1 MIRICTR
8 WWLPLVMVCVVT
20 PRPAQ
25 AQLALPPI
33 LQASPQAGVMS
44 QGELRG
50 VVQDERGTSLPGAVI
65 SALGSTTAFAVSDRE
80 GRFVFRNLPYGP
92 YLLRAHLQGYVPARA
107 RVVQVNGTRNT
118 FTLALAHADADGPPP
133 ILAAGVGGG
142 DVAASPDAAGEGHDH
157 DEVAWRL
164 RHLKRSVLKD
174 RRNPGPDDDNPFLD
188 DPLTNIARAVGSPV
202 RLASSLFADLPING
216 QINLLTTTSFNRPQD
231 LFSINAGAPQGV
243 AYVSLVAP
251 TTDGE
256 WTIRGTLTQG
266 DVSSWILA
274 GSYARRLTARHR
286 YEAGLSYSTQRYLGG
301 NAEALSAVRD
311 GARNVGSMYA
321 FDDWSVGSR
330 VHVGY
335 GAKYAS
341 YDYLSDAR
349 GLFSP
354 RASVSVRPFGAD
366 PLRVHAAVSHRE
378 VAPGAEEFIPPA
390 TGLWLPP
397 ERTFSPL
404 GNRGFIPERLDHVEI
419 GIEREWA
426 GHILVGVRA
435 FRQSID
441 DQIVTLFGAASG
453 VDATLGH
460 YVVGS
465 AGDVEARGW
474 GASVSREFGDRLHA
488 SVDYMQSDASR
499 SAPSPSERRLGRL
512 APAVLRDTETVRTAT
527 ASAQSIV
534 PVTLTR
540 VLVMYRFS
548 NAFADAAQQMPS
560 AGVRFD
566 VQVNQALPFLNFTNA
581 QWEMLVAVR
590 NMFREDL
597 FDGSIYDELL
607 VVRPPKRVLGGV
619 TVRF

>member
-1 MIRICTR
+1 MIRTCTR
-8 WWLPLVMVCVVT
+8 WWLPLVMVCAAIPT
-20 PRPAQ
+20 PAA
-25 AQLALPPI
+25 AQLALRPT
-33 LQASPQAGVMS
+33 LQAAPQAGVIS

-50 VVQDERGTSLPGAVI
+50 VVQDNRGASLSGAVV

-92 YLLRAHLQGYVPARA
+92 YLLRAHLQGYLPARA
-107 RVVQVNGTRNT
+107 RIVQVNGGRTT
-118 FTLALAHADADGPPP
+118 WTLALAPFDGEGAPS
-133 ILAAGVGGG
+133 ILAAGVGGADDG
-142 DVAASPDAAGEGHDH
+142 ATPPEAVTEDHDH

-174 RRNPGPDDDNPFLD
+174 QRGRGIDGDNPFLD

-202 RLASSLFADLPING
+202 RLASALFADLPLSG

-231 LFSINAGAPQGV
+231 LFSINAGTPQGV

-251 TTDGE
+251 TADGE

-266 DVSSWILA
+266 DVSSWIVA
-274 GSYARRLTARHR
+274 GSYARRLSADHR

-301 NAEALSAVRD
+301 NSAALSAVRD

-321 FDDWSVGSR
+321 FDDWSLGSR

-335 GAKYAS
+335 GAKFAS
-341 YDYLSDAR
+341 YDYLTVDR
-349 GLFSP
+349 NLFSP
-354 RASVSVRPFGAD
+354 RASVSVRPFGDD
-366 PLRVHAAVSHRE
+366 PTRIHAAVSHRE
-378 VAPGAEEFIPPA
+378 IAPGAEEFIPPA

-404 GNRGFIPERLDHVEI
+404 GRVGFRPERLDHFEV
-419 GIEREWA
+419 GAEREWA
-426 GHILVGVRA
+426 DGITLGVRA

-441 DQIVTLFGAASG
+441 DQIVTLFGAAAG
-453 VDATLGH
+453 INATLGH

-465 AGDVEARGW
+465 VGDVQARGW
-474 GASVSREFGDRLHA
+474 GASLSRDLGDRLRT
-488 SVDYMQSDASR
+488 SIDYMQSETER
-499 SAPSPSERRLGRL
+499 VSASPSERRLGSL
-512 APAVLRDTETVRTAT
+512 APAVLRDEETIRTVT

-540 VLVMYRFS
+540 VLVMYRVS
-548 NAFADAAQQMPS
+548 NAFADAATAPA
-560 AGVRFD
+560 AGARFD
-566 VQVNQALPFLNFTNA
+566 VQVNQALPFLKFTKA

-597 FDGSIYDELL
+597 FDGSVYDELL
-607 VVRPPKRVLGGV
+607 VVHPPKRVLGGV

>member
-1 MIRICTR
+1 MIRICTG
-8 WWLPLVMVCVVT
+8 WWLPLVMVCVAV
-20 PRPAQ
+20 PVPALAQIALRPN
-25 AQLALPPI
+25 
-33 LQASPQAGVMS
+33 LQASPNSGTVS

-50 VVQDERGTSLPGAVI
+50 VVQDDRGASLAGAVV

-80 GRFVFRNLPYGP
+80 GRFVFRSLPYGP
-92 YLLRAHLQGYVPARA
+92 YLLRAHLQGYLPARA
-107 RVVQVNGTRNT
+107 RIVQVNNSRTNW
-118 FTLALAHADADGPPP
+118 TLALAPVDAEGAPA
-133 ILAAGVGGG
+133 ILAAGVGGTG
-142 DVAASPDAAGEGHDH
+142 SAAPPEALSDDHDH

-164 RHLKRSVLKD
+164 RHLKRSVLKNE
-174 RRNPGPDDDNPFLD
+174 RGGTTEPDNPFLE
-188 DPLTNIARAVGSPV
+188 DPLTNLARAVGSPV
-202 RLASSLFADLPING
+202 RFASALFADLPING
-216 QINLLTTTSFNRPQD
+216 QINLLTTTSFDRPQD
-231 LFSINAGAPQGV
+231 LFSINAGTPQGV

-251 TTDGE
+251 TDDGE

-266 DVSSWILA
+266 DVSSWIVA
-274 GSYARRLTARHR
+274 GSYARRLGTNHR

-301 NAEALSAVRD
+301 NAEALNAVRD

-321 FDDWSVGSR
+321 FDDWSLGSR

-335 GAKYAS
+335 GAKFAS
-341 YDYLSDAR
+341 YDYLTEDQ

-366 PLRVHAAVSHRE
+366 PLRIHAAVSHRE

-404 GNRGFIPERLDHVEI
+404 GRAGFLPERVDHFEV
-419 GIEREWA
+419 GAERTWA
-426 GHILVGVRA
+426 GDIIIGVRA
-435 FRQSID
+435 FRQSVD
-441 DQIVTLFGAASG
+441 DQIVTLFGAATG
-453 VDATLGH
+453 IDATLGH

-474 GASVSREFGDRLHA
+474 GASVSRDVGDRLRTA
-488 SVDYMQSDASR
+488 VDYMQSDARR
-499 SAPSPSERRLGRL
+499 SDLSPSERRLTRL
-512 APAVLRDTETVRTAT
+512 APAVLRDAETVRTVT
-527 ASAQSIV
+527 ASAQGIV
-534 PVTLTR
+534 PVAMTR
-540 VLVMYRFS
+540 VVVLYRVS
-548 NAFADAAQQMPS
+548 NAFANKSTAPS
-560 AGVRFD
+560 AGARFD
-566 VQVNQALPFLNFTNA
+566 VQVNQSLPFLNFTSA